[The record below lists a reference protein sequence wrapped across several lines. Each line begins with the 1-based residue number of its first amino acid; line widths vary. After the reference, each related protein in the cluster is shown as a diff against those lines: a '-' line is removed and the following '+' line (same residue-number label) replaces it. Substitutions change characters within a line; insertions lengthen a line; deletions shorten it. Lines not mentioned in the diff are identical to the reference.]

1 MIANAIFYEILT
13 IRERKKCCFF
23 TYSTFSSSSSG
34 ANSFVGSWVKQWK
47 TWKFVQC
54 ERGENDAK
62 KEKNSL
68 GEKSGTG
75 KKGSSNLVQ
84 ITLFHNNSGVG
95 GGFLWGNCFVALR
108 GDSDT

>member
-1 MIANAIFYEILT
+1 M
-13 IRERKKCCFF
+13 R
-23 TYSTFSSSSSG
+23 
-34 ANSFVGSWVKQWK
+34 
-47 TWKFVQC
+47 C
-54 ERGENDAK
+54 EKGGNDAK
-62 KEKNSL
+62 KEKKSQ

-95 GGFLWGNCFVALR
+95 EGFLWGNCFVALR